1 MKNYFLLGVACLLL
15 VSCSGNKEPDVQFL
29 HNEWHFHQAGIDSV
43 LPAQIPGIVHAD
55 LMRAGMIPDPYFRE
69 NEKEVQ
75 WIEREDWIY
84 KTSFEVSPEVFSR
97 EHIDLVFEGLDTYAT
112 VVLNGDTLLS
122 ANNMYREWRVAV
134 KDQLVKDT
142 NQLKVIFESPLLK
155 MITKRNDIPFLLP
168 TSNDGKF
175 RTCPLT
181 RKPHYQYGWDWAP
194 RLLTC
199 GIWKPVYIVG
209 WDKGRIDE
217 AYIKQ
222 EKVTEQKAVVELNL
236 DVFSDQDNKYE
247 LVVNIYNDG
256 IVVSRDFKVKAK
268 EGISNHR
275 FNFVIPDPELWFPR
289 GYGDQPL
296 YRVEMR
302 LRDGQSLVDVKNV
315 KMGLRQV
322 ELVQDDDEDGQSFFF
337 RINGKPV
344 FAKGANMVP
353 MDNLVNR
360 LSPGRY
366 KKLIDDVYQANMN
379 MLRVWGGGL
388 YESDYFYQL
397 CDEKGIMVWQDF
409 MFGNQMY
416 WMDSVFRHNVEA
428 EAIEQIK
435 RLGNHPS
442 VVLWCGDNEI
452 EWLWK
457 RQWHKNFPVK
467 LWDDYKK
474 LSFKLL
480 PSLVEQYDGARPYW
494 PSSPGSGNPA
504 LPPNTAN
511 RGDMHDWRVHFGPP
525 PFEKYQEV
533 SPRFVS
539 EYGHQGFAHWR
550 TVNAFTKPEDR
561 HADYLPGQCGKNM
574 RSSVL
579 NWHNKQPWG
588 NQKIRM
594 YMDYYYSRPSD
605 FRKFIY
611 LSQVAQAEGVRIGAE
626 HHRRLMPYCMGSLF
640 WQLNDSWPATSWSSI
655 DYGGRWKA
663 LHYFAKKFF
672 KPVIVSVVQDK
683 NAVEV
688 YVVSE
693 NNKSDGMV
701 LSMDIVDFHGNVLKH
716 LYVDAIVEPMMSR
729 KYCSFDMDSLRK
741 FDAYPDILVNCS
753 LLQGDSLI
761 DQSNFFMDRMKNLR
775 LPPDSL
781 SIDVRAIDQNQLRID
796 LKAFS
801 LVKNIYLFNDS
812 MEGHFSD
819 NFFDML
825 PGDNRTIIWK
835 SKEKSPDLNK
845 FAKNI
850 QYYTINQI
858 QNNDN
863 E

>member
-1 MKNYFLLGVACLLL
+1 MKNYFLFGLVCWGL
-15 VSCSGNKEPDVQFL
+15 VSCSGNKEPEVQFL
-29 HNEWHFHQAGIDSV
+29 HHDWHFRQVGEDTV
-43 LPAQIPGIVHAD
+43 LSAQVPGIVHAD
-55 LMRAGMIPDPYFRE
+55 LMREGVIPDPYFRE
-69 NEKEVQ
+69 NEKKVQ
-75 WIEREDWIY
+75 WIEREDWVY
-84 KTSFEVSPEVFSR
+84 KTSFKVSPAVLSR
-97 EHIDLVFEGLDTYAT
+97 DYIDLVFEGLDTYAT
-112 VVLNGDTLLS
+112 VVLNGDTVLS

-134 KDQLVKDT
+134 KDMLLEDT
-142 NQLKVIFESPLLK
+142 NQLKIIFESPLLK
-155 MITKRNDIPFLLP
+155 MIPKRNEIPFLLP
-168 TSNDGKF
+168 TSNDAKF

-199 GIWKPVYIVG
+199 GIWKPVYLAG
-209 WDKGRIDE
+209 WDEGRIDE
-217 AYIKQ
+217 AFIKQ
-222 EKVTEQKAVVELNL
+222 EKVTEQEAVIDLNM
-236 DVFSDQDNKYE
+236 DVFSGQDNKYE
-247 LVVNIYNDG
+247 LIVNIYNDG
-256 IVVSRDFKVKAK
+256 IIVSRDFKIKAEK
-268 EGISNHR
+268 GISKHR
-275 FNFVIPDPELWFPR
+275 FKFVIQEPELWFPR

-296 YRVEMR
+296 YRMEMR
-302 LRDGQSLVDVKNV
+302 LRDGQSLVDVRNV
-315 KMGLRQV
+315 KVGLRQV
-322 ELVQDDDEDGQSFFF
+322 ELVRNDNEDGQSFFF

-353 MDNLVNR
+353 MDNLVHR
-360 LSPGRY
+360 LRPERY
-366 KKLIDDVYQANMN
+366 EKLIDDVHQANMN

-416 WMDSVFRHNVEA
+416 WMDTAFKNNVEA

-442 VVLWCGDNEI
+442 VVLWCGDNET

-457 RQWHKNFPVK
+457 RQWHKNSPVK
-467 LWDDYKK
+467 LWKDYQQ
-474 LSFKLL
+474 LSFELL
-480 PSLVEQYDGARPYW
+480 PSLVEQYDGTRPYW
-494 PSSPGSGNPA
+494 PSSPGAGSPD

-511 RGDMHDWRVHFGPP
+511 SGDMHDWRVHFGPP

-550 TVNAFTKPEDR
+550 TVNAYTKPEDR
-561 HADYLPGQCGKNM
+561 RADYRPEQWGKNM

-579 NWHNKQPWG
+579 NWHNKQSWG

-594 YMDYYYSRPSD
+594 YMDYYYTRPQD

-655 DYGGRWKA
+655 DYSGRWKA

-672 KPVIVSVVQDK
+672 KPVIVSAVQEDDVVD
-683 NAVEV
+683 VH
-688 YVVSE
+688 VVSE
-693 NNKSDGMV
+693 NNKSEAMV
-701 LSMDIVDFHGNVLKH
+701 LSMDIVDFYGNVLKH
-716 LYVDAIVEPMMSR
+716 IYVDAIVEPMESR
-729 KYCSFDMDSLRK
+729 KYCSFDMDSIRK
-741 FDAYPDILVNCS
+741 FDAYPDIFINCR
-753 LLQGDSLI
+753 LLQGDSLV
-761 DQSNFFMDRMKNLR
+761 DQNNFFMDRMKKLH

-781 SIDVRAIDQNQLRID
+781 SIDVRAIDQDQLWID
-796 LKAFS
+796 LNAFS

-812 MEGHFSD
+812 IEGHFSD

-825 PGDNRTIIWK
+825 PGDTRTILWK

-858 QNNDN
+858 QNNDKK
-863 E
+863 